1 MATIHIA
8 TLINHVL
15 VDQDYVAQAALAG
28 DDLIV
33 RVENEFLNAAAI
45 DLPVGS
51 LLPAY
56 QTAVYDTI
64 DAATLQNVPD
74 GAVVIHTQFNGTT
87 HTMAGYVRSGIIS
100 TGDPIT
106 ATHEIVLVFMI
117 GWLSA
122 PTGVLEL
129 PLNLQ
134 TGVALDSAQAAAL
147 LDKGITVSGTGDN
160 VTVASDVPFKIIA
173 VQPAV
178 PLFDYIIV
186 HEYDT
191 QTVY

>member
-1 MATIHIA
+1 MAVIKIA

-28 DDLIV
+28 DDLVV
-33 RVENEFLNAAAI
+33 RVENAFINAAPV
-45 DLPVGS
+45 DLPVDT

-74 GAVVIHTQFNGTT
+74 GSAIIRTQFNGTT
-87 HTMAGYVRSGIIS
+87 YTMGGYVRSGIGS

-106 ATHEIVLVFMI
+106 AVHEVLLVFTI
-117 GWLSA
+117 AWLSA

-129 PLNLQ
+129 PLTLQ
-134 TGVALDSAQAAAL
+134 TGVALDSAEVAAL
-147 LDKGITVSGTGDN
+147 LDKGITVSGTGDT
-160 VTVASDVPFKIIA
+160 VTVASDVPYRLIT
-173 VQPAV
+173 VQPVLPAYNYV
-178 PLFDYIIV
+178 IIN
-186 HEYDT
+186 EYDT